1 MYCICCKKNNV
12 TPNPPPVSS
21 KIGTE
26 DSPPQHEEDIL
37 WKNSKRPDGSFVNV
51 NNEMIDN
58 GIIHIID
65 AGYGSTHDGDQFVI
79 AICDDCIK
87 LNLEDATLLYWGN
100 YMGYGNMIVDEVE
113 KIGYEIFNKR
123 AKTSTWRR
131 IKVAFP
137 ALLRARAAR

>member
-12 TPNPPPVSS
+12 IPNTPSISS
-21 KIGTE
+21 KISTE

-37 WKNSKRPDGSFVNV
+37 WKDSKRPDGSLVNV

-65 AGYGSTHDGDQFVI
+65 AGYGSTHDGDQFII

-87 LNLEDATLLYWGN
+87 ENIADATLLYYGD
-100 YMGYGNMIVDEVE
+100 YMYGGDYANDEIE
-113 KIGYEIFNKR
+113 KSKKAY
-123 AKTSTWRR
+123 RR
-131 IKVAFP
+131 RKN
-137 ALLRARAAR
+137 LDNLT

>member
-12 TPNPPPVSS
+12 IPNTPPVSS
-21 KIGTE
+21 KISTE

-37 WKNSKRPDGSFVNV
+37 WKDSKRPDGSLVNV

-87 LNLEDATLLYWGN
+87 ENLADATLLYWGN
-100 YMGYGNMIVDEVE
+100 YMYGGDYANDEIE
-113 KIGYEIFNKR
+113 KSKKKY
-123 AKTSTWRR
+123 RR
-131 IKVAFP
+131 RRNLDDII
-137 ALLRARAAR
+137 

>member
-12 TPNPPPVSS
+12 IPNTPSISS
-21 KIGTE
+21 KISTE

-37 WKNSKRPDGSFVNV
+37 WKNSKRPDGSLVNV

-87 LNLEDATLLYWGN
+87 KNLADATLLYWGN
-100 YMGYGNMIVDEVE
+100 YMYGGDYANDEIE
-113 KIGYEIFNKR
+113 KSKKKY
-123 AKTSTWRR
+123 RR
-131 IKVAFP
+131 RRNLDDII
-137 ALLRARAAR
+137 

>member
-12 TPNPPPVSS
+12 LPVSYTKES
-21 KIGTE
+21 MRGLEEKIE
-26 DSPPQHEEDIL
+26 EEDIL
-37 WKNSKRPDGSFVNV
+37 WKDSKRPDGSLVNV

-87 LNLEDATLLYWGN
+87 ENIQDATLLYYGN
-100 YMGYGNMIVDEVE
+100 YMSGYGDMVKDEVE
-113 KIGYEIFNKR
+113 KSKQKY
-123 AKTSTWRR
+123 RR
-131 IKVAFP
+131 RKNLDKLV
-137 ALLRARAAR
+137 

>member
-12 TPNPPPVSS
+12 IPETFSYTKESMRGV
-21 KIGTE
+21 KE
-26 DSPPQHEEDIL
+26 KVEEEDIL
-37 WKNSKRPDGSFVNV
+37 WKDSKRPDGSLVNV

-87 LNLEDATLLYWGN
+87 ENLEDSTLLYYGN
-100 YMGYGNMIVDEVE
+100 YMHEEGSIEEERKNSKQKY
-113 KIGYEIFNKR
+113 
-123 AKTSTWRR
+123 RR
-131 IKVAFP
+131 RKNLDGLV
-137 ALLRARAAR
+137 

>member
-12 TPNPPPVSS
+12 IPNTPPISS
-21 KIGTE
+21 KIATE

-37 WKNSKRPDGSFVNV
+37 WKDSKRKDGSLVNV

-65 AGYGSTHDGDQFVI
+65 AGYGSTHDGDRLVI

-87 LNLEDATLLYWGN
+87 ENLKDATILYYGN
-100 YMGYGNMIVDEVE
+100 YMYGGDYANDEIE
-113 KIGYEIFNKR
+113 KSKKAY
-123 AKTSTWRR
+123 RR
-131 IKVAFP
+131 RKN
-137 ALLRARAAR
+137 LDSLT

>member
-12 TPNPPPVSS
+12 VPDITPFSS
-21 KIGTE
+21 KISTE
-26 DSPPQHEEDIL
+26 DSPPQFEEDIL
-37 WKNSKRPDGSFVNV
+37 WKNYRRPDGSLVNV

-87 LNLEDATLLYWGN
+87 ENIQDATLLYYGN
-100 YMGYGNMIVDEVE
+100 YMGGYGDMIKDEVE
-113 KIGYEIFNKR
+113 QSKQRY
-123 AKTSTWRR
+123 RR
-131 IKVAFP
+131 RKN
-137 ALLRARAAR
+137 LDNLT

>member
-12 TPNPPPVSS
+12 IPNTPPVSS
-21 KIGTE
+21 KISTE

-37 WKNSKRPDGSFVNV
+37 WKDSKRPDGSLVNV

-79 AICDDCIK
+79 AICDNCIK
-87 LNLEDATLLYWGN
+87 ENLQDATLLYYGN
-100 YMGYGNMIVDEVE
+100 YMYGNEGFVYEEIE
-113 KIGYEIFNKR
+113 KSKQKY
-123 AKTSTWRR
+123 RR
-131 IKVAFP
+131 RNSLDKLI
-137 ALLRARAAR
+137 